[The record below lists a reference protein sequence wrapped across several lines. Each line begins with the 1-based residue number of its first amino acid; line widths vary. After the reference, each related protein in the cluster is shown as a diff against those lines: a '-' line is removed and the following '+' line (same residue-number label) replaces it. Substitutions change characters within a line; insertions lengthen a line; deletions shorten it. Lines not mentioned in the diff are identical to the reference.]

1 MIQKSNECCT
11 YLFQLD
17 NQDPDY
23 MLLKL
28 PSTGICNSKL
38 LYCVQI
44 LFVSVIYGDV
54 WLIANK
60 KIN

>member
-1 MIQKSNECCT
+1 MIQKSNECST

-28 PSTGICNSKL
+28 LSTGICNSGL
-38 LYCVQI
+38 FYCVQI
-44 LFVSVIYGDV
+44 LFASVIYGGV